1 MRNQR
6 DKFTLAKGITY
17 LNGAYMSPLLKS
29 VQKAGIDGI
38 RKKGNP
44 SGISSGDFFTEGDLL
59 RRQFAGLINLDD
71 EKRVSIIP
79 SASYGLSTAARNI
92 RLERGKKVIVA
103 AEQFPS
109 NVYPWL
115 RRAAECNAQVEIVE
129 PPDTN
134 ILRAQ
139 EWNNKI
145 LTSIDRQ
152 TSVVAI
158 GHVHWADG
166 TRFDLEA
173 IRKRLD
179 EVNGLL
185 IMDGTQSVG
194 AMPFDMRKIR
204 PDALI
209 CAGYKWLMGPYSIGL
224 AYFGPCFDH
233 GVPLEE
239 NWINRLNSEDFTAL
253 VNYEMNYQPG
263 ALRYD
268 VGEHS
273 NFILVPM
280 MIRAIQQ
287 IRSWTPAAIQ
297 SHCKKISGPPLN
309 LLREEGFWIEDEKW
323 RGHHLFGIRLPKEY
337 RLDDVK
343 KTMIKHKISVSYR
356 GTSVRVSPHV
366 YNTEEDFVKLVK
378 AFRSVRPS
386 R

>member
-6 DKFTLAKGITY
+6 NKFTLAKGITY

-38 RKKGNP
+38 RKKGKP
-44 SGISSGDFFTEGDLL
+44 FGISSDDFFTEGELL
-59 RRQFAGLINLDD
+59 RKQFAGLINQDD
-71 EKRVSIIP
+71 AKRVAIIP

-92 RLERGKKVIVA
+92 MLEDGQKVIVA

-115 RRAAECNAQVEIVE
+115 RRAAECNARVEIVK
-129 PPDTN
+129 PPDTT
-134 ILRAQ
+134 ILRGQ
-139 EWNNKI
+139 KWNDEI
-145 LTSIDRQ
+145 LASIDRK
-152 TSVVAI
+152 TRVVAI

-185 IMDGTQSVG
+185 IIDGTQSVG
-194 AMPFDMRKIR
+194 ALPFDMQKIR

-224 AYFGPCFDH
+224 AYFGPHFDD

-253 VNYEMNYQPG
+253 VKYEMNYQPG
-263 ALRYD
+263 SLRYD

-280 MIRAIQQ
+280 MIRALEQ

-297 SHCKKISGPPLN
+297 GYCKRISGPALD
-309 LLREEGFWIEDEKW
+309 LLRAEGFWIEDEKW
-323 RGHHLFGIRLPKEY
+323 RGHHLFGIRLPEEY

-343 KTMIKHKISVSYR
+343 KAMIKNKISVSYR
-356 GTSVRVSPHV
+356 GSSVRVSPHV
-366 YNTEEDFVKLVK
+366 YNSEEDFARLVK
-378 AFRSVRPS
+378 AFRTVRPS